1 MYNCSWVCHCWTICS
16 KCQVPGIFNLWIPLQ
31 AQTPLNNTKGL
42 SENTCQL
49 IVTVK
54 EWLCDLQFIGCGSLI
69 ASPRPPSLMSRCK
82 QLGRYRSLQA
92 ARKTFFSTKSSR
104 PGYHFLFLPFLIFL
118 LSNHLSKP
126 SNDKYYWE
134 KVWLTKQFFTTFFGL
149 CTLHINE
156 NSCTFHSC

>member
-1 MYNCSWVCHCWTICS
+1 MVDFPKHLAAVCPENTALKSFGPDMYNCAWVCHCWTICS

-31 AQTPLNNTKGL
+31 AQTPLNNTKKL

-69 ASPRPPSLMSRCK
+69 ASPRSPSLMTHCSG
-82 QLGRYRSLQA
+82 QGGITPYR
-92 ARKTFFSTKSSR
+92 RTFSSSESSR
-104 PGYHFLFLPFLIFL
+104 PSYHFLFLLFLIFI

-126 SNDKYYWE
+126 SNDKYY
-134 KVWLTKQFFTTFFGL
+134 
-149 CTLHINE
+149 
-156 NSCTFHSC
+156 